1 MNCRQIH
8 ILKEKVL
15 AAANRIHF
23 LRAMC
28 LDFVCSCHRRHNRHY
43 HRHQNHL
50 IYMKYINRNNV
61 SFKFRNGKKNLFVL
75 FLFKWSFFFF
85 VQLLCQR
92 KETKQKA
99 RRQMKKEKHPSSK
112 LNKFLIVNCLRTPC
126 IV

>member
-61 SFKFRNGKKNLFVL
+61 SFKFRNGKKTCLCYFYLNGL
-75 FLFKWSFFFF
+75 SFSSFN
-85 VQLLCQR
+85 CSANE
-92 KETKQKA
+92 KKQN
-99 RRQMKKEKHPSSK
+99 KKHGDK
-112 LNKFLIVNCLRTPC
+112 
-126 IV
+126 